1 MLLFFIL
8 NLQKFLKFTNIWS
21 LFLITLSVHNIWVLY
36 ENTRCQTLVKIWT
49 FLLSQNIHMSPESK
63 IIEKKLPIFS
73 FKLPLCG
80 LENILFFYL
89 FPFQQWASYK
99 YYFPLYCTIRKAAYN
114 SFLPKFMKGKFGKLS
129 NGSHIRPALNEL
141 IDTFF
146 LCVKS

>member
-63 IIEKKLPIFS
+63 IFEKKLPIFS

-80 LENILFFYL
+80 LENILFIYFL
-89 FPFQQWASYK
+89 FNNEQVINIIF
-99 YYFPLYCTIRKAAYN
+99 LYIVLLEKQPIILSCPNLWKGNLVNYQTVPTFALLWMNLLIL
-114 SFLPKFMKGKFGKLS
+114 SF
-129 NGSHIRPALNEL
+129 
-141 IDTFF
+141 
-146 LCVKS
+146 CV